1 MTNFFYQC
9 ECLVLLTCNDDDCDS
24 CRDGKSSTVY
34 WYARKDEMFFLRVGG
49 YNGTYFDTTFATS
62 GFDKLR
68 QFL

>member
-1 MTNFFYQC
+1 
-9 ECLVLLTCNDDDCDS
+9 
-24 CRDGKSSTVY
+24 
-34 WYARKDEMFFLRVGG
+34 MFFLRVGGKNQAVGWGTLTIALGPPNDECDSAMTTG